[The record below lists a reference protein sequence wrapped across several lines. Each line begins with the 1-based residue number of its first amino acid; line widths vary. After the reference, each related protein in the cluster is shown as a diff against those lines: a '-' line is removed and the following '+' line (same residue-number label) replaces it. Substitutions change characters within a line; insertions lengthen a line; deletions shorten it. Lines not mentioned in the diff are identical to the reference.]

1 MTDPSSSN
9 ATPLEEEEK
18 TDCVPVLESWKYEEW
33 RKKMEGILTSQK
45 LWEVVTS
52 EYERP
57 RDATELSSWN
67 DDRKRKYR
75 TDQNENAKALVLI
88 QRAVGGEI
96 MKEVYVK
103 LQEKIIAKLQEKIS
117 ANKPKASDQERQS
130 AEWFEKEKFKEPQM
144 VELVA
149 TSKDV
154 WETIKGNQKATAE
167 ESKKLTMNVD
177 TSLNEQELEEG
188 TKSSLFEYAMRGE
201 WDKVKEI
208 YTRKPAAHCAK
219 ITNSGD
225 TALHIAVIDGEYGI
239 AEQLVDIMS
248 LEEARKALVV
258 KNELGN
264 TPLHLAAFVGNA
276 KLCGCIA
283 SKVYKI
289 NTVKKNQNSEKEEV
303 KSDQKTSNEI
313 EAERGILVEE
323 NEEEKEYILLVE
335 CNNETEA
342 PLFVAVAQGK
352 TDAFLCLH
360 SYAVPK
366 QRISYYRGNKGDTI
380 LHVAVSGEYF
390 DLAFQIIHLYPD
402 LVNMVNERGMSPLHC
417 LARRST
423 AFRSGYR
430 LPPHYRII
438 YYCTIVDPL
447 KEKATMQPDS
457 TNRPSPNKNNHLCP
471 DNYETCFHFFTFV
484 SRAFF
489 SFAGQEKLPTTSHD
503 TNNCGHPIQS
513 MISWLKKAFG
523 GGNEADPGS
532 AGESRLVPPNY
543 GTIFELLKLGSKTM
557 LVILGL
563 GSSEIRKIR
572 VKKEKHT
579 WSIQVL
585 DKLLEKNKL
594 YMYERSGSGGGRP
607 SDRTN
612 SSILDP
618 SKQDEGK
625 LAITYKMEKTD
636 TPLLMAARNG
646 ITEIME
652 KILDKY
658 SFAIHDLNSQKKNV
672 VLLAVQYRQTHI
684 YQFLI
689 KRWKKK
695 KIPDRV
701 FRHVDDQGNSAMH
714 HAATMIKDYKP
725 WRIPGAALQM
735 QWEIKWYKFVKNSI
749 RQNFFPLFNH
759 RSETPK
765 EMFSKSHQD
774 LVKSGGEWLTSTS
787 QSCSVVAA
795 LIATVAFATLTTV
808 PQRRYVVIVAEK
820 NNNSSPQSDNANQP
834 SSSKS
839 ISDKK

>member
-1 MTDPSSSN
+1 MTDPSSSYAN
-9 ATPLEEEEK
+9 PLEEDKK
-18 TDCVPVLESWKYEEW
+18 TVSVPVLESWKYEEW
-33 RKKMEGILTSQK
+33 RKEMKDILTSQK

-57 RDATELSSWN
+57 KHATELSSWN
-67 DDRKRKYR
+67 DDRIRKYR
-75 TDQNENAKALVLI
+75 TDQNENEKALMLI
-88 QRAVGGEI
+88 QRAVGEQI
-96 MKEVYVK
+96 MKEVHVK
-103 LQEKIIAKLQEKIS
+103 LQEKISAKLQEKIS

-154 WETIKGNQKATAE
+154 WMTIEENQKTTAE
-167 ESKKLTMNVD
+167 ESKTLTMNCIHVV
-177 TSLNEQELEEG
+177 TSHNDLEEA

-219 ITNSGD
+219 ITNSSD
-225 TALHIAVIDGEYGI
+225 TALHIAVIDGEYDI
-239 AEQLVDIMS
+239 AEQLVNLMS
-248 LEEARKALVV
+248 FEEARSALVV

-283 SKVYKI
+283 SKVYERI
-289 NTVKKNQNSEKEEV
+289 STAKKNQNSENEEV

-313 EAERGILVEE
+313 ENSSE
-323 NEEEKEYILLVE
+323 NKEEKEYILLVE
-335 CNNETEA
+335 CNKENEA

-352 TDAFLCLH
+352 TDAFLRLH
-360 SYAVPK
+360 SYALPK
-366 QRISYYRGNKGDTI
+366 QLISYYRGNKGDTI

-390 DLAFQIIHLYPD
+390 DLAFQIIHLYPT

-430 LPPHYRII
+430 LRPHYSII
-438 YYCTIVDPL
+438 YHCKCIFNIRISY
-447 KEKATMQPDS
+447 EKAPTMQPDS
-457 TNRPSPNKNNHLCP
+457 TNRPSQNRNNHRCP
-471 DNYETCFHFFTFV
+471 DNYETCFHFFTLA
-484 SRAFF
+484 RAFF
-489 SFAGQEKLPTTSHD
+489 SITGQEKLPTTSHD

-523 GGNEADPGS
+523 GGNEADSES

-572 VKKEKHT
+572 VKKEKHI

-585 DKLLEKNKL
+585 DKLLEKNEL

-607 SDRTN
+607 IDLTN
-612 SSILDP
+612 SSILDASKQDERSGSGGGRP
-618 SKQDEGK
+618 NDLTNSSILDASKQDEGK
-625 LAITYKMEKTD
+625 LEITYKMEKTD
-636 TPLLMAARNG
+636 TPLLMAAKNG

-672 VLLAVQYRQTHI
+672 VLLAVQYRQTHV

-689 KRWKKK
+689 KRWKKNK
-695 KIPDRV
+695 VPDRV
-701 FRHVDDQGNSAMH
+701 FRQVDDQGNSAMH

-735 QWEIKWYKFVKNSI
+735 QWEIKWYKVYMTQACMCKHKQTHGVTQLSFFSFLFGKI
-749 RQNFFPLFNH
+749 DLIFLIYANFTQLYYDPSMHQPIKLLLF
-759 RSETPK
+759 S
-765 EMFSKSHQD
+765 
-774 LVKSGGEWLTSTS
+774 
-787 QSCSVVAA
+787 
-795 LIATVAFATLTTV
+795 
-808 PQRRYVVIVAEK
+808 
-820 NNNSSPQSDNANQP
+820 
-834 SSSKS
+834 
-839 ISDKK
+839 